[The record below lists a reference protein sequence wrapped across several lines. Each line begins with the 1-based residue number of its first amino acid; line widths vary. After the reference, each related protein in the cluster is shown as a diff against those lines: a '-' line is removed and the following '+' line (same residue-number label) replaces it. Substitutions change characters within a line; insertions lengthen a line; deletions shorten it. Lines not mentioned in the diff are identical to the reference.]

1 MTQGDRFMT
10 DAITAAEF
18 TAAEGT
24 GGWRVLRKS
33 AVARF
38 ATGSFGA
45 GLRLITRIGV
55 LAESANHHPDVDLRY
70 GAVTVRTWS
79 HDVGGLS
86 RRDVALAREISAAAR
101 ELSIEPD
108 PAGVRDVAIGIDA
121 VVGSAVQLFW
131 RALLGYDAQPEDRGN
146 NAADPLTDADGRQPR
161 VWFQQSDER
170 REQRNRIH
178 LDVWV
183 PHDQAEQ
190 RVAAAVAAGGR
201 LVTDEF
207 APAWWVLAD
216 AEGNEACV
224 CTWQDEP

>member
-1 MTQGDRFMT
+1 MT

-24 GGWRVLRKS
+24 GGWRVLRTS

-38 ATGSFGA
+38 ETGSFGS

-70 GAVTVRTWS
+70 GSVTVRTWS

-101 ELSIEPD
+101 ELSIQPD
-108 PAGVRDVAIGIDA
+108 TAGIREVAIGIDA
-121 VVGSAVQLFW
+121 MTGSAVQPFW
-131 RALLGYDAQPEDRGN
+131 RAVLGYAEELERGGN
-146 NAADPLTDADGRQPR
+146 NAAYPLVDADGRQPR
-161 VWFQQSDER
+161 VWFQQTDER
-170 REQRNRIH
+170 REQRGRIH
-178 LDVWV
+178 LDIWV
-183 PHDQAEQ
+183 AHDQAEQ

-201 LVTDEF
+201 LVTDAF

-224 CTWQDEP
+224 CTWQDKPSGR